1 VEVDIMRGP
10 KPRLVVL
17 EAEMQTALTA
27 FVQRHSTPQQAAL
40 RARIVLLAAQGHN
53 NTQIARQ
60 LDIDKETAY
69 RWRQR
74 WLDLA
79 EQPLAALSLQ
89 DRFADGARPGAPAH
103 IGAEVLCQI
112 MALAC
117 RPPQDVGRPIT
128 EWTAR
133 ELADEVISQGLVES
147 ISPRHVGRFLK
158 RCGP

>member
-1 VEVDIMRGP
+1 MRGP
-10 KPRLVVL
+10 KPRAVVL
-17 EAEMQTALTA
+17 DAQMHTALTA

-40 RARIVLLAAQGHN
+40 RARIVLLAAQGQNH
-53 NTQIARQ
+53 TQIARQ
-60 LDIDKETAY
+60 LGIDKETAY

-79 EQPLAALSLQ
+79 EKPLSAMSLQ
-89 DRFADGARPGAPAH
+89 DRFADEARPGAPAR
-103 IGAEVLCQI
+103 ISAEVLCRI

-117 RPPQDVGRPIT
+117 RPPHDVGRPIT

-133 ELADEVISQGLVES
+133 ELAEEVISQGLVEK

-158 RCGP
+158 RCGS

>member
-1 VEVDIMRGP
+1 MRGP
-10 KPRLVVL
+10 KPKPVVL
-17 EAEMQTALTA
+17 DAEMHTALSV

-40 RARIVLLAAQGHN
+40 RARIVLLAAQGFN
-53 NTQIARQ
+53 NSQIARQ
-60 LDIDKETAY
+60 LDMDKETAY

-79 EQPLAALSLQ
+79 AKPLSAMSLQ
-89 DRFADGARPGAPAH
+89 ERFADEARPGAPAR
-103 IGAEVLCQI
+103 ISAEALCQI

-133 ELADEVISQGLVES
+133 ELAEEAVSQGLVER

-158 RCGP
+158 RCRP

>member
-1 VEVDIMRGP
+1 MRGP
-10 KPRLVVL
+10 KPSPLIL
-17 EAEMQTALTA
+17 DADMHTALTA
-27 FVQRHSTPQQAAL
+27 FVQRYSTPQQAAL
-40 RARIVLLAAQGHN
+40 RARIVLLAHQGLN
-53 NTQIARQ
+53 NTHIARQ
-60 LDIDKETAY
+60 LAIDTETAS

-74 WLDLA
+74 WI
-79 EQPLAALSLQ
+79 ELAAKPLEDGSLRE
-89 DRFADGARPGAPAH
+89 RFADEARPGAPAR

-133 ELADEVISQGLVES
+133 ELADEVVAQGLVDT
-147 ISPRHVGRFLK
+147 ISPRQVGRFLK